1 MHPERQRS
9 LWWILLPNFFAIF
22 GGVFAYLILKN
33 DDPRLA
39 KFCVQFGILLTVIQI
54 VVFLMLG
61 AQLAE
66 INQNFGVNI

>member
-1 MHPERQRS
+1 MRPERQRS
-9 LWWILLPNFFAIF
+9 LWWILLPNFFAII

-39 KFCVQFGILLTVIQI
+39 KFCVQFGILLTVLQI
-54 VVFLMLG
+54 ILFLMIQ

>member
-1 MHPERQRS
+1 MRPERQRS
-9 LWWILLPNFFAIF
+9 LWWILLPNFFAII

-39 KFCVQFGILLTVIQI
+39 KFCVQFGILLTVLQI
-54 VVFLMLG
+54 VLFLMIQ
-61 AQLAE
+61 AQLTE

>member
-22 GGVFAYLILKN
+22 GGVIAYFILKD

-54 VVFLMLG
+54 GAFLMIG
-61 AQLAE
+61 SQLAE
-66 INQNFGVNI
+66 INQDFGVNI

>member
-9 LWWILLPNFFAIF
+9 LWWILLPNFLGII
-22 GGVFAYLILKN
+22 GGVIAYLILKD

-39 KFCVQFGILLTVIQI
+39 KFCVQFGILLTVLQI
-54 VVFLMLG
+54 VLFLMIQ